1 MGASLRLI
9 EQQTYSYC
17 CRPSK
22 MFESQPAVPL
32 PPPQVHVYRTV
43 GNVKIEADV
52 YFPSLDFQK
61 SKCPIFLH
69 IHGGGWMAG
78 HRKEANLLVF
88 YELLQRGFLVVSIDY
103 RLLPEVSIEEQFDDI
118 RAAEDWVRDD
128 LPSKVKG
135 TGWEVA
141 SEKVIVGGGS
151 AGAHLA
157 MMVPHLW
164 KKQPLAILAFYGPT
178 DFSTITPRKETVQ
191 MLKSLPP
198 VTPEI
203 AKAAIFDSV
212 RTNVIEKPGDA
223 FAAPRSLL
231 PLELFRNGGIG
242 EFVAARF
249 TPDFEF
255 RPPGS
260 VPFEKIVNISP
271 ALPPGQL
278 STFDACYGYRG
289 SGIRFR
295 PGYIVCR
302 ESRGCRRCDRNSAR
316 DRRRAWFRC
325 SRRCGR

>member
-1 MGASLRLI
+1 MGQFASLRLI

-69 IHGGGWMAG
+69 IHGGGLMAG

-203 AKAAIFDSV
+203 Q
-212 RTNVIEKPGDA
+212 
-223 FAAPRSLL
+223 
-231 PLELFRNGGIG
+231 
-242 EFVAARF
+242 
-249 TPDFEF
+249 
-255 RPPGS
+255 GS
-260 VPFEKIVNISP
+260 
-271 ALPPGQL
+271 
-278 STFDACYGYRG
+278 Y
-289 SGIRFR
+289 IRFSTYKCHR
-295 PGYIVCR
+295 KA
-302 ESRGCRRCDRNSAR
+302 RGR
-316 DRRRAWFRC
+316 FC
-325 SRRCGR
+325 STPFSSSFGAFSEWWHWRICCCSLHPRF

>member
-1 MGASLRLI
+1 MARDVIDYYEYSNPNSTQFASLRLI

-157 MMVPHLW
+157 MMVVSIEHLGIAHDW
-164 KKQPLAILAFYGPT
+164 IYSNIFLKATFMEEA
-178 DFSTITPRKETVQ
+178 TPRNTGILRPHGFLNDHSTKR
-191 MLKSLPP
+191 
-198 VTPEI
+198 
-203 AKAAIFDSV
+203 DS
-212 RTNVIEKPGDA
+212 
-223 FAAPRSLL
+223 
-231 PLELFRNGGIG
+231 
-242 EFVAARF
+242 
-249 TPDFEF
+249 PDVEV
-255 RPPGS
+255 S
-260 VPFEKIVNISP
+260 S
-271 ALPPGQL
+271 
-278 STFDACYGYRG
+278 SCY
-289 SGIRFR
+289 S
-295 PGYIVCR
+295 
-302 ESRGCRRCDRNSAR
+302 
-316 DRRRAWFRC
+316 
-325 SRRCGR
+325 